1 MTAPTAGDPAR
12 ATTPARTRRTAAT
25 IPAPSPGVPDHD
37 SPKIS
42 GARITGTVTWIANI
56 TGATRVAGRR
66 PSALLSLSSAGPAE
80 APAVA
85 SQIAATRIDPAD
97 SWSVRSFEA
106 IAVQA

>member
-1 MTAPTAGDPAR
+1 MTAPTAGDPAK
-12 ATTPARTRRTAAT
+12 ATTPARTRRTEAT
-25 IPAPSPGVPDHD
+25 MPTPPPGVPDHD

-56 TGATRVAGRR
+56 TGATRVAGLLPR
-66 PSALLSLSSAGPAE
+66 ALISLSSARPSE
-80 APAVA
+80 AAAVA
-85 SQIAATRIDPAD
+85 SQIAAAKIEPAE